1 MGAPYFQTNP
11 ASNAMVC
18 HGHTPFL
25 RIIQVPSMTRVSSPE
40 LEGWSRGA
48 AEEGRVAGTKVPWI
62 DEQIPTGHWEMV
74 DVYSML

>member
-1 MGAPYFQTNP
+1 MGAPNFQTNP
-11 ASNAMVC
+11 ASHAMVC

-48 AEEGRVAGTKVPWI
+48 AEEG
-62 DEQIPTGHWEMV
+62 
-74 DVYSML
+74 